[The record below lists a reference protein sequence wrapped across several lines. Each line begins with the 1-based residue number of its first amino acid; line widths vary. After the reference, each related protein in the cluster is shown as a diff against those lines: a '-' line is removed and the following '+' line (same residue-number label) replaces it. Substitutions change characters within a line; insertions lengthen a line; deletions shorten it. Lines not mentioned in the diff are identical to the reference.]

1 MRNTI
6 FLCPFAALTAL
17 SLAACGGDGDTSG
30 SGSGASSTSASATS
44 GGGGTGSG
52 STGSTGTTGSG
63 GASPGSDQI
72 VINEIN
78 ALGTSEWVELANKSA
93 MAVDLGGHGVADS
106 VKDVG
111 GPNIAEAL
119 RFPEDT
125 TIEPGGYII
134 ILGDQAPESPPIKHT
149 DCLPNAPAG
158 AVCYYAAWKISGSSG
173 EFIHFLAPNNGL
185 ITSSEYPANA
195 VDPLAGGATWSRL
208 PDMTG
213 DFSASKTATPGAANQ
228 P

>member
-1 MRNTI
+1 MRNTT
-6 FLCPFAALTAL
+6 FLCALTALAAL
-17 SLAACGGDGDTSG
+17 SLAACGGEDTSG
-30 SGSGASSTSASATS
+30 SGSNATSAASATS

-52 STGSTGTTGSG
+52 STSSSGTTGSG
-63 GASPGSDQI
+63 GASPGADQI

-78 ALGTSEWVELANKSA
+78 ALGTSEWVEIANKSA

-111 GPNIAEAL
+111 GPNIADAL
-119 RFPEDT
+119 RFPEDA

-134 ILGDQAPESPPIKHT
+134 ILGDQEPESPPIKHT

-158 AVCYYAAWKISGSSG
+158 AVCYYAPWKISGSSG
-173 EFIHFLAPNNGL
+173 EFIHFLAPNNEL

-195 VDPLAGGATWSRL
+195 VDPLTGGATWSRL
-208 PDMTG
+208 PDLTG
-213 DFSASKTATPGAANQ
+213 EFAASKTATPGAANQ